1 MGQRR
6 HDHGVAR
13 PGSAGATRRGGTDA
27 GGWGQAGVVLFMMY
41 KQGMESHAEQR
52 TSLAGGL
59 LLLLALCFDG
69 ATGRRV
75 S

>member
-1 MGQRR
+1 
-6 HDHGVAR
+6 
-13 PGSAGATRRGGTDA
+13 
-27 GGWGQAGVVLFMMY
+27 VVLFMMY